1 MPALSIARAHSLS
14 MTLYLYKGLPEKE
27 LKKSKKE
34 CKFVCPTVLKNN
46 KRKKYVNDSIHSAKI
61 NLNI

>member
-46 KRKKYVNDSIHSAKI
+46 KRKK
-61 NLNI
+61 